1 MSQVRVLATKLGL
14 DGHDRGLR
22 LITRELNSRGAE
34 VVYLGISTNPAQ
46 AAAAAMQEDVDVIAV
61 SLLSGS
67 HLAHV
72 GKLLAALEAAHAD
85 IPVVCGGLIPP
96 ADADRLLQLG
106 VAAVRAV
113 GTPVTEAAQAILDA
127 AHNGRPPPESSTV
140 AVSSRAAD

>member
-1 MSQVRVLATKLGL
+1 
-14 DGHDRGLR
+14 
-22 LITRELNSRGAE
+22 
-34 VVYLGISTNPAQ
+34 
-46 AAAAAMQEDVDVIAV
+46 MQEDVDVIAV

-72 GKLLAALEAAHAD
+72 GQLLAVLEAAHAD

-113 GTPVTEAAQAILDA
+113 GTPVPEAAQAILD
-127 AHNGRPPPESSTV
+127 V
-140 AVSSRAAD
+140 ARNRTPTA